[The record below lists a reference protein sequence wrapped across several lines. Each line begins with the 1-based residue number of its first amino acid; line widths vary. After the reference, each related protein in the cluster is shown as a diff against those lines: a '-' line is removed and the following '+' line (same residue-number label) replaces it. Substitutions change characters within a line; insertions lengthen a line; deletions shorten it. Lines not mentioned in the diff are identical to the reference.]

1 MLCNICLEDILTEN
15 EKLTTQC
22 NHLFHKECLVQI
34 IYPKCPCCK
43 SNITNILNLNGIT
56 DKTIKR
62 NIEAEEFRL
71 LVTNQ
76 NLDLYGENDIY
87 EICLNIKKLNHLKWR
102 KIYKDI
108 ILSFIFNAYSV
119 FQSFSEEM
127 FKSNKNGIFL
137 YYCDL
142 DNIILNFIYGYKS
155 SIIQWYEEKNFK
167 DNPDFICFSKG
178 VLNKIQN
185 NYTDNFGVLFVINDI
200 FDKKKFI
207 FSQIF
212 NKDNCIKKY
221 PSNTNI
227 IKSICELEPVKFDE
241 EDRHNPEKII
251 LETMLNYV
259 KNKNVFNYSL
269 KYDSFVNFIH
279 NDIEDYFKI
288 EDISTKNGFMHFKFF
303 NSIDNSVGDIENDE
317 DFYYFIE
324 NNKKKIKYNDLV
336 NSSSLTIKNLNKI
349 LMKLLVK
356 YSNGIVR
363 LIIGSGDYTKI
374 CAYNIKYFDNEC
386 YFKKLEHVVIEQ
398 LFNVNLSEFEKYK
411 RFIDFKNVYI

>member
-1 MLCNICLEDILTEN
+1 
-15 EKLTTQC
+15 
-22 NHLFHKECLVQI
+22 
-34 IYPKCPCCK
+34 
-43 SNITNILNLNGIT
+43 
-56 DKTIKR
+56 
-62 NIEAEEFRL
+62 
-71 LVTNQ
+71 
-76 NLDLYGENDIY
+76 
-87 EICLNIKKLNHLKWR
+87 
-102 KIYKDI
+102 
-108 ILSFIFNAYSV
+108 
-119 FQSFSEEM
+119 
-127 FKSNKNGIFL
+127 
-137 YYCDL
+137 
-142 DNIILNFIYGYKS
+142 
-155 SIIQWYEEKNFK
+155 
-167 DNPDFICFSKG
+167 
-178 VLNKIQN
+178 
-185 NYTDNFGVLFVINDI
+185 
-200 FDKKKFI
+200 
-207 FSQIF
+207 
-212 NKDNCIKKY
+212 
-221 PSNTNI
+221 
-227 IKSICELEPVKFDE
+227 
-241 EDRHNPEKII
+241 
-251 LETMLNYV
+251 MLNYV

-303 NSIDNSVGDIENDE
+303 NSVSNNVSNIENDE